1 MFIGGEKENLIMKF
15 TKFII
20 LILFCILLSS
30 CSYPLLDKTKDS
42 YNPAEPGADDYSFAE
57 ETGLEVLRCLDEN
70 DVEGFKTLLSEATM
84 SKPNA
89 EKQIEMLF
97 DFYEGI
103 STSHD
108 EVRSGKSSAKF
119 REDHYEYKS
128 IYIYIHNIMTDEGKS
143 YNLEFYYVLVD
154 SDDPSKIGI
163 SEIVF
168 RDDNGDFALRIFAN
182 DGRNVFPKN

>member
-1 MFIGGEKENLIMKF
+1 MFIGREKENLIMKF

-57 ETGLEVLRCLDEN
+57 EPGLEVLRCLDEN

-128 IYIYIHNIMTDEGKS
+128 IYIYIHNIITT
-143 YNLEFYYVLVD
+143 N
-154 SDDPSKIGI
+154 ITNI
-163 SEIVF
+163 
-168 RDDNGDFALRIFAN
+168 
-182 DGRNVFPKN
+182 

>member
-1 MFIGGEKENLIMKF
+1 MKF
-15 TKFII
+15 AKFIM
-20 LILFCILLSS
+20 LILFCILLSLCS
-30 CSYPLLDKTKDS
+30 CSMLDKTNDS
-42 YNPAEPGADDYSFAE
+42 YNPTEPGADDYSFAE

-70 DVEGFKTLLSEATM
+70 DVEGFKTLLSESTT
-84 SKPNA
+84 SEPNA

-103 STSHD
+103 SISHD
-108 EVRSGKSSAKF
+108 EVRSGENGAKF

-128 IYIYIHNIMTDEGKS
+128 IYIYIHNILTDEGKS
-143 YNLEFYYVLVD
+143 YNLEFYYVLVN

-163 SEIVF
+163 SEIMF

-182 DGRNVFPKN
+182 DGRNVFPEN

>member
-1 MFIGGEKENLIMKF
+1 MKNKHWTMKIIKIIVLISV
-15 TKFII
+15 T
-20 LILFCILLSS
+20 LYLSS

>member
-1 MFIGGEKENLIMKF
+1 MKF
-15 TKFII
+15 IKFII
-20 LILFCILLSS
+20 PILFCILLSS
-30 CSYPLLDKTKDS
+30 CIYPLLDKTKDS
-42 YNPAEPGADDYSFAE
+42 YNPAKPGADDYSFAE

-70 DVEGFKTLLSEATM
+70 DVEGFKTLLSEAAA
-84 SKPNA
+84 SNPNA

-108 EVRSGKSSAKF
+108 EVRSGLSGAEF
-119 REDHYEYKS
+119 IENHYEYKS

-163 SEIVF
+163 SEIMF

-182 DGRNVFPKN
+182 DGRNVYPTTSNATD